1 MALLITVM
9 STVML
14 FCKYPWNIYIQYV
27 CAVIKKIMGVALF
40 CKRILQNLKVVDTV
54 SRIDIFANEL
64 FSYKLVGHC
73 SGNKIL
79 WSFAHPAF
87 NTICLS
93 NIKFFLSNICILYW
107 EQMMQCLTYAGMY
120 REGPIQHFCILENQ
134 HFFELGFVP
143 IILVHVRYL
152 LYPFFLCCCHQH
164 AFEVLCNISRRTK
177 QYHV

>member
-1 MALLITVM
+1 MALFIHITVM

-14 FCKYPWNIYIQYV
+14 FCKYPWNIYIPYI

-40 CKRILQNLKVVDTV
+40 CKRILQNLKVVNTV

-64 FSYKLVGHC
+64 FSYKLVAHC
-73 SGNKIL
+73 SGNKTL

-93 NIKFFLSNICILYW
+93 NIQFFLSNICILYW
-107 EQMMQCLTYAGMY
+107 EQMMQCLTYADMY
-120 REGPIQHFCILENQ
+120 TEGPIEHFFILETQ

-143 IILVHVRYL
+143 IILVHVSYL
-152 LYPFFLCCCHQH
+152 LYPFFL
-164 AFEVLCNISRRTK
+164 VLLPHPCI
-177 QYHV
+177 